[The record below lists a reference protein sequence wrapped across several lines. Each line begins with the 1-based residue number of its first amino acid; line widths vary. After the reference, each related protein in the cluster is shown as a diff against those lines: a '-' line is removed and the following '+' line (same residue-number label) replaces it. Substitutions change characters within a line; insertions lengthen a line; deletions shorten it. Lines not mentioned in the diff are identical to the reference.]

1 MANINFDHCT
11 FNVLGDQLIGC
22 GIKQHP
28 NFGEISSILNNLN
41 PDLQE
46 LYSRM
51 PPCDFGNITLI
62 NGDIMRFENCEHYE
76 MTCDILREQY
86 EKWTQL
92 FLEKFQVEDEDE
104 MDSIIDTLG
113 FHHYIPLFIFEER
126 YHFSHKSL
134 RSVYDELEKQWLK
147 DGAVDEPPFDDKI
160 ICHIEQTLR
169 SKYHEICI
177 GDTIYQTRDNGQYL
191 IIPISQVPNLGKIRG
206 VSTEVIAENA
216 DGLYSDIDV
225 INGEEGCYYDYFYK
239 RGYKVHSSDNNK
251 KFFWSFKF
259 QHAEFIHRYKI
270 SVVMINYKKN
280 KRGYWRADL
289 AYCALGAY
297 ADLYGYMINEKTC
310 THTYSPIIS
319 RYNAHKYAT
328 LVRVRYTRP
337 VATTGNGE
345 YDTIGPFTYEHKK
358 ETEQLHIDPA
368 ESFVECR
375 HNGWTF
381 TFNVETGNT
390 Q

>member
-1 MANINFDHCT
+1 
-11 FNVLGDQLIGC
+11 
-22 GIKQHP
+22 
-28 NFGEISSILNNLN
+28 
-41 PDLQE
+41 
-46 LYSRM
+46 
-51 PPCDFGNITLI
+51 
-62 NGDIMRFENCEHYE
+62 
-76 MTCDILREQY
+76 
-86 EKWTQL
+86 
-92 FLEKFQVEDEDE
+92 
-104 MDSIIDTLG
+104 
-113 FHHYIPLFIFEER
+113 
-126 YHFSHKSL
+126 
-134 RSVYDELEKQWLK
+134 
-147 DGAVDEPPFDDKI
+147 
-160 ICHIEQTLR
+160 
-169 SKYHEICI
+169 
-177 GDTIYQTRDNGQYL
+177 
-191 IIPISQVPNLGKIRG
+191 
-206 VSTEVIAENA
+206 
-216 DGLYSDIDV
+216 
-225 INGEEGCYYDYFYK
+225 
-239 RGYKVHSSDNNK
+239 
-251 KFFWSFKF
+251 
-259 QHAEFIHRYKI
+259 
-270 SVVMINYKKN
+270 MINYKKN